1 MDRYREKI
9 WYVILLQLGFKGPM
23 SGGKHEFMLKDRL
36 KLILPNPHGNDIGK
50 NLLHAILKEA
60 DISRSEW

>member
-1 MDRYREKI
+1 
-9 WYVILLQLGFKGPM
+9 M